1 MPCIILIMCFV
12 DFPIV
17 ATIYDKV
24 LILLDAKSYNYKSS
38 TIECHGN
45 GLFIDKLTLTP
56 MHLPINKTLKT
67 G

>member
-1 MPCIILIMCFV
+1 MYLV
-12 DFPIV
+12 DYPIV

-45 GLFIDKLTLTP
+45 GLFINKPALVP
-56 MHLPINKTLKT
+56 MHLPINKTLKQDDHFFP
-67 G
+67 